1 MTQIKR
7 LYLLIAF
14 AIFLTAQLFAQPG
27 INGAANITGTNVDLN
42 TYTYLTANAT
52 SGATSIT
59 VNNSAL
65 TGANFSTGLSAGD
78 LILII
83 QMQGASVNVVN
94 NSSFGDISNY
104 NNVGLYEFK
113 CVASVPNATTITLTS
128 SLSNNYTSAGHVQIV
143 RIPRYTSFNLAA
155 GNSVRPASWNGNTG
169 GITAIEISGNA
180 TINGTITASGR
191 GFRGGSFDNNSQ
203 APGNNVTNW
212 YSNSDADGGN
222 KGESIAG
229 HESSEYQSGGYRY
242 CRGAVANGG
251 GGGNSHNAGGGGGA
265 NAGIVANWNG
275 RGNPDLSGL
284 NYLLAWNLEGS
295 SFSASTS
302 SGGGRGGYTYADVD
316 RNALLTAPGNSSWGG
331 NNRRNLGGYGGRPL
345 DYSTGRLF
353 FGGGGGAG
361 DGNNNAASGG
371 ANGGGLVFI
380 ISYGNISG
388 NGTIEAN
395 GANAQPTSSGHN
407 DAPGGGGGGGTIV
420 LASSGTIANSLNLN
434 ANGGSGGNQLIS
446 GNESEGPGGGGG
458 GGYIA
463 VSNGSPVRNVNG
475 GINGTSSSSAITE
488 FIPNGATRGGAGTG
502 TASFD
507 VTGIVGTVV
516 ANAGADQNFCNA
528 VGLNA
533 NSLTNATGSWSV
545 ISGTSGS
552 FANSNSPST
561 TFFGDSSQTYLL
573 EWTVVNRLCLTRRD
587 TLTLNPICLPLPVEL
602 ISFNGE
608 LVENQTNIQWTS
620 AKQENF
626 KHFVLEKNNSNGNW
640 FELATINPDNSN
652 STIQNYFYADIN
664 PGEGD
669 IYYRLKMV
677 DLDGSFKYSAT
688 ISFNTVMDGSDI
700 VSFPVPAENQLNLS
714 GLSLKGSTVSIM
726 NNMGQVLELPVIYA
740 NDFVSIDLSN
750 IPAGYYVYKVI
761 RNGQIIIAKS
771 FIREIR

>member
-7 LYLLIAF
+7 LYLLIAI
-14 AIFLTAQLFAQPG
+14 AVFLTSQLFAQPG
-27 INGAANITGTNVDLN
+27 INGAGNISGTNVDVN
-42 TYTYLTANAT
+42 TYTYLTSNAA
-52 SGATSIT
+52 SGATSIR

-65 TGANFSTGLSAGD
+65 TGANFTTGLAAGD
-78 LILII
+78 LVLII

-94 NSSFGDISNY
+94 NSSFGAINSY

-113 CVASVPNATTITLTS
+113 CVASVPNATTINLTS
-128 SLSNNYTSAGHVQIV
+128 SLTNNYTSSGHVQIV

-155 GNSVRPASWNGNTG
+155 GNSIRPASWNGNTG

-180 TINGTITASGR
+180 TINGTITATGR

-203 APGNNVTNW
+203 APGNNITVW

-229 HESSEYQSGGYRY
+229 YEASEYQSGGFRY
-242 CRGAVANGG
+242 GRGAIANGG
-251 GGGNSHNAGGGGGA
+251 GGGNAHNAGGGGGA

-275 RGNPDLSGL
+275 RGNPDLTGL
-284 NYLLAWNLEGS
+284 NYSLAWNLEGGG
-295 SFSASTS
+295 FAASTS

-316 RNALLTAPGNSSWGG
+316 RNAMITAPGNGSWGG
-331 NNRRNLGGYGGRPL
+331 NNRRNYGGFGGRPL

-353 FGGGGGAG
+353 LGGGGGAG

-380 ISYGNISG
+380 LSYGNISG
-388 NGTIEAN
+388 NGTIESN
-395 GANAQPTSSGHN
+395 GANAQPTSSSHN
-407 DAPGGGGGGGTIV
+407 DAPGGGGGGGTII
-420 LASSGTIANSLNLN
+420 LASSGSIANSLNLN

-463 VSNGSPVRNVNG
+463 VTSGSPTRNVNG

-488 FIPNGATRGGAGTG
+488 FLPNGATRGGAGTG
-502 TASFD
+502 NASFSI
-507 VTGIVGTVV
+507 TGITGSVT
-516 ANAGADQNFCNA
+516 ANAGADQDFCNA
-528 VGLNA
+528 VSLNA
-533 NSLTNATGSWSV
+533 NALTNATGTWSV

-552 FANSNSPST
+552 FANSASPTT
-561 TFFGDSSQTYLL
+561 TFFGDSSQSYILQ
-573 EWTVVNRLCLTRRD
+573 WTVVNRLCLTRRD
-587 TLTLNPICLPLPVEL
+587 TIALNPICLPLPVEL
-602 ISFNGE
+602 ISFDGE
-608 LVENQTNIQWTS
+608 LADNQTNIQWTS

-626 KHFVLEKNNSNGNW
+626 KQFILEKNYANGNW
-640 FELATINPDNSN
+640 NELETIVPANSN
-652 STIQNYFYADIN
+652 NTIQNYYYTDLN
-664 PGEGD
+664 PGEGE
-669 IYYRLKMV
+669 IHYRLKML
-677 DLDGSFKYSAT
+677 DLDGSFDYSNI
-688 ISFNTVMDGSDI
+688 ISFNTVVDGSDI
-700 VSFPVPAENQLNLS
+700 VSYPVPADNQLNLS
-714 GLSLKGSTVSIM
+714 GLSLKGATVSVL
-726 NNMGQVLELPVIYA
+726 NSMGQVLDLPVNYV

-750 IPAGYYVYKVI
+750 VPAGYYVYKVI